1 MKPLEMLPGGMRQA
15 EPRCPGAQRG
25 TAGGTGN
32 ALLSELLE
40 EELSCCWATNFPQK
54 MEWEKLQIS
63 WQLDRVSLGPHGRG
77 MQTRACNLQAV
88 SAAYLGL

>member
-1 MKPLEMLPGGMRQA
+1 MPGLGSLHAPGLNNKPTMKPLEMLPGGMRQA

-40 EELSCCWATNFPQK
+40 EELSCCWATNFPPK
-54 MEWEKLQIS
+54 NGMGKATN
-63 WQLDRVSLGPHGRG
+63 QL
-77 MQTRACNLQAV
+77 
-88 SAAYLGL
+88 AA